1 MKKKIESVKEIN
13 MTVID
18 DTYFLSMYS
27 LKDKPVISSEVA
39 DFLENT
45 AREYGPYDKFIL
57 NIYSDTIWD
66 EDKSVYRK
74 AVHNYYSLKISD
86 LHQQMRQKLFVAAT
100 FMLIGLIGL
109 VMMVIYQ
116 RFYSMEVWNQ
126 LIQIFSWVFIWE
138 SLHIFFI
145 DRRPLFIANRRYVSL
160 ANMDINY
167 FKLTK
172 DKKNDQQS
180 Q

>member
-1 MKKKIESVKEIN
+1 MKKKIEMVKEIN

-57 NIYSDTIWD
+57 NVYSDTIWD

-74 AVHNYYSLKISD
+74 AVHNYYSLKIRD
-86 LHQQMRQKLFVAAT
+86 LIQQMRQKMFVATT
-100 FMLIGLIGL
+100 FMLIGLAALLI
-109 VMMVIYQ
+109 MAIYQ
-116 RFYSMEVWNQ
+116 KFLSIEVWNQ

-145 DRRPLFIANRRYVSL
+145 DRRPLLIARRRYLSL
-160 ANMDINY
+160 ANLDINY

-172 DKKNDQQS
+172 DKKDDQQS